1 MANENVMKSVIDF
14 AKLTPRQQDPLQTVE
29 NVKSEQPQLGKQM
42 EEMAAELAQVREQ
55 ENLLKHKN

>member
-1 MANENVMKSVIDF
+1 MKSVIDF